1 MIEFTFFM
9 PWYLFLFIG
18 AFDFGFY
25 NYALISVQNGARS
38 AATIASQSTGLATDA
53 ATACD
58 YVLDH
63 IRNLPNV
70 GAVTTACTGEPV
82 TVTAVTATAA
92 DGSGATDTKI
102 TVTYKTPQLIAIPGI
117 LSGKITITRIV
128 QMRIVG

>member
-38 AATIASQSTGLATDA
+38 AATVASQSITLATDA
-53 ATACD
+53 TTACN

-70 GAVTTACTGEPV
+70 GTGTTACTGEPV
-82 TVTAVTATAA
+82 AVLAVTAAAA
-92 DGSGATDTKI
+92 DGSGATDTRI
-102 TVTYKTPQLIAIPGI
+102 TVTYKTPQLIAIPGV
-117 LSGKITITRIV
+117 LAGKITIIRTV